1 MPFPTLKVVNMSA
14 GLYVSLFVWLI
25 TVLFLV

>member
-1 MPFPTLKVVNMSA
+1 MPFPTLKVVKMSV

>member
-1 MPFPTLKVVNMSA
+1 MPFRTLKVVTKSA